1 MENTTRND
9 FLSLLDIAR
18 FGACVAD
25 VGGEI
30 IYWNRGAEEITGIS
44 AADALGRRSHD
55 VIRALASDMASSSPD
70 PGEASSG
77 EAPAVAEERAAGTMQ
92 LALVPVVLTDLADRN
107 TLVAYL
113 FDASSVSVASGST
126 GFAADALRAARRP
139 SPDTA
144 AGVSRLSPREEE
156 ILRHMA
162 AGAQTEQIAEDLDIS
177 IHTVRNHI
185 RGLRT
190 KLGART
196 KLDAVVIA
204 MREGL
209 L

>member
-1 MENTTRND
+1 MQNTTRND
-9 FLSLLDIAR
+9 FLSMLDVAR

-25 VGGEI
+25 VGGEV
-30 IYWNRGAEEITGIS
+30 IYWNRRAEEISGIS
-44 AADALGRRSHD
+44 AAEALGRRSHD
-55 VIRALASDMASSSPD
+55 LMRALASDMASSPPD
-70 PGEASSG
+70 PGEAPDG
-77 EAPAVAEERAAGTMQ
+77 TERPAAGTTQ
-92 LALVPVVLTDLADRN
+92 LALVPVVLTDLADRE

-113 FDASSVSVASGST
+113 FDASSVSAAAGST
-126 GFAADALRAARRP
+126 GFAADALRAALR
-139 SPDTA
+139 SAPDA
-144 AGVSRLSPREEE
+144 AAGAGVSRLSPREEE